1 MGLSRN
7 LFFKFA
13 HDILLPSIRKANN
26 DAINNEAKGTY
37 IMNAKL
43 TIAGVP
49 ILLRYGHK

>member
-13 HDILLPSIRKANN
+13 HDISLPSIRKANN
-26 DAINNEAKGTY
+26 DATNNEAKGTY
-37 IMNAKL
+37 IMNPKL

-49 ILLRYGHK
+49 ILIRYGHK